1 MFFLD
6 RSVESASV
14 AAALRDAGVQVRL
27 HGDFFAHDAKDEVWL
42 PDVAH
47 RGWIVLTRDKWIR
60 RRPIEKQALIASGA
74 RAFVLTWGNLRGRE
88 MAEMIVKHIDSMARL
103 ARITEPPFVF
113 AVTKTRVEPRPL

>member
-1 MFFLD
+1 VFFLD

-14 AAALRDAGVQVRL
+14 AAALRDAGVEVRL
-27 HGDFFAHDAKDEVWL
+27 HGDFFADDAKDEMWL
-42 PDVAH
+42 PDVAR

-60 RRPIEKQALIASGA
+60 RRPLEKQALIASGA

-88 MAEMIVKHIDSMARL
+88 MAEILVKHIHKMDRL

-113 AVTKTRVEPRPL
+113 AVTKTGVESRPL